1 LQKEVVDMHQQL
13 QVINEVVVDYKA
25 KIDLDVLNQ
34 LEEQNARLKKF
45 LLEAIVERKNMR
57 TCTLFAMTKAGNW
70 KLSLKASKM
79 NGIAIRKCGT

>member
-34 LEEQNARLKKF
+34 LE
-45 LLEAIVERKNMR
+45 
-57 TCTLFAMTKAGNW
+57 
-70 KLSLKASKM
+70 
-79 NGIAIRKCGT
+79 